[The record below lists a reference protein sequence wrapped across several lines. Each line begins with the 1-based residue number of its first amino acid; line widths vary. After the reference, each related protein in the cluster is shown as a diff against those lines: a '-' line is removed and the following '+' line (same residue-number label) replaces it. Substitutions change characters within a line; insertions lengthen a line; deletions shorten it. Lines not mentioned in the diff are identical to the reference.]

1 MGGKDTLFILIYK
14 TRNIFILRIKERS
27 LLMNIF
33 GENLQKM
40 KIILHVLLTFALF
53 SCSSNENSKNNFT
66 FYGTEISNDSILNFI
81 IEKEIV
87 MKQGLKPCK
96 LKGEIVETCSK
107 KGCWMTLDTGV
118 DTLFIKF
125 RDYGFFVP
133 VDSVEGKTAVIQG
146 DLFLDTTSV
155 EMLKHYAE
163 DAGKSEEEIALI
175 TEPSFELGFIADGVI
190 IKE

>member
-1 MGGKDTLFILIYK
+1 MGGKDNLFILIYK
-14 TRNIFILRIKERS
+14 TTNIFILQIKERL

-33 GENLQKM
+33 GKNLNKM

-53 SCSSNENSKNNFT
+53 SCSSNKNNKNNFT
-66 FYGTEISNDSILNFI
+66 FYGTEISNDSILNFML
-81 IEKEIV
+81 EKEIV

-107 KGCWMTLDTGV
+107 KGCWMTLDTGE

>member
-1 MGGKDTLFILIYK
+1 
-14 TRNIFILRIKERS
+14 
-27 LLMNIF
+27 
-33 GENLQKM
+33 M
-40 KIILHVLLTFALF
+40 KIILHVLLIFALF
-53 SCSSNENSKNNFT
+53 SCSSNENSNNNFT

-87 MKQGLKPCK
+87 LKQGLKPCK

-107 KGCWMTLDTGV
+107 KGCWMTLDTGE

>member
-33 GENLQKM
+33 DENLQKM

-87 MKQGLKPCK
+87 LKQGFKPCK

-107 KGCWMTLDTGV
+107 KGCWMTLDTGE

>member
-1 MGGKDTLFILIYK
+1 MGGKDNLFILIYK
-14 TRNIFILRIKERS
+14 TRNIFILQIKERS

-40 KIILHVLLTFALF
+40 KIILNVLLTFALF
-53 SCSSNENSKNNFT
+53 SCSSNKNNKNNFT
-66 FYGTEISNDSILNFI
+66 FYGTEISNDSILNFML
-81 IEKEIV
+81 EKEIV

-107 KGCWMTLDTGV
+107 KGCWMTLDTGE
-118 DTLFIKF
+118 DTLFIKI

-133 VDSVEGKTAVIQG
+133 VDSVEGKTAIIQG

>member
-1 MGGKDTLFILIYK
+1 MGGKDNLFILIYK
-14 TRNIFILRIKERS
+14 TTNIFILQIKERL

-33 GENLQKM
+33 GKNLNKM
-40 KIILHVLLTFALF
+40 KIILHLLLTFALF
-53 SCSSNENSKNNFT
+53 SCSSNKNNKNNFT
-66 FYGTEISNDSILNFI
+66 FYGTEISNDSILNFML
-81 IEKEIV
+81 EKEIV

-107 KGCWMTLDTGV
+107 KGCWMTLDTGE

-133 VDSVEGKTAVIQG
+133 VDSVEGKTAIIQG

>member
-1 MGGKDTLFILIYK
+1 
-14 TRNIFILRIKERS
+14 
-27 LLMNIF
+27 
-33 GENLQKM
+33 M
-40 KIILHVLLTFALF
+40 KIILHVLLIFALF

-107 KGCWMTLDTGV
+107 KGCWMTLDTGE

>member
-1 MGGKDTLFILIYK
+1 MGGKDNLFILIYK
-14 TRNIFILRIKERS
+14 TRNIFILQIKERS

-40 KIILHVLLTFALF
+40 KIILNVLLTFALF
-53 SCSSNENSKNNFT
+53 SCSSNENKKNNFT
-66 FYGTEISNDSILNFI
+66 FYGTEISNDSILNFML
-81 IEKEIV
+81 EKEIV

-107 KGCWMTLDTGV
+107 KGCWMTLDTG
-118 DTLFIKF
+118 I
-125 RDYGFFVP
+125 
-133 VDSVEGKTAVIQG
+133 IQG

>member
-87 MKQGLKPCK
+87 LKQGLKPCK

-107 KGCWMTLDTGV
+107 KGCWMTLDTGE